1 MMQGSASVARPIAVL
16 DTDVIRIALD
26 NTSSDPQIEQRRTFI
41 AQATERLEKLGAT
54 YVVPAPVVAELHSGG
69 PADAILEIAQVLGGL
84 RVQPLDEEAARVAG
98 QIAAATLKNRVG
110 RERGAV
116 KYDALIFAIAHQMG
130 ARWLL
135 TGNRRDYEPCARAIA
150 SPVEIVAAT
159 EPPPG
164 QQSMPVIIQSKP

>member
-1 MMQGSASVARPIAVL
+1 LARPIAVL

-26 NTSSDPQIEQRRTFI
+26 NTGTDPSVEQRRTFI
-41 AQATERLEKLGAT
+41 ALAAERLEKLGAT
-54 YVVPAPVVAELHSGG
+54 YVVPAPVVAELSSGG
-69 PADAILEIAQVLGGL
+69 PADAVLEIAKLLGGI
-84 RVQPLDEEAARVAG
+84 RVQPLDEEAARIAG
-98 QIAAATLKNRVG
+98 QIAAATLKNRAG

-116 KYDALIFAIAHQMG
+116 KYDALIFAIAHQIG

-135 TGNRRDYEPCARAIA
+135 TGNRRDYEPCAKAIH

-164 QQSMPVIIQSKP
+164 QQPMMVVLQSKP

>member
-1 MMQGSASVARPIAVL
+1 MEIVARPIAVL
-16 DTDVIRIALD
+16 DSDVIRIALD
-26 NTSSDPQIEQRRTFI
+26 NTDTDPLVEQRRTFI
-41 AQATERLEKLGAT
+41 ALATERLEKLGAT

-69 PADAILEIAQVLGGL
+69 PADAMIEIARLLGGI
-84 RVQPLDEEAARVAG
+84 RVQPLDEESARVAG
-98 QIAAATLKNRVG
+98 QIAAATLKNRAG

-135 TGNRRDYEPCARAIA
+135 TGNRRDYEPCAKAIN

-164 QQSMPVIIQSKP
+164 QQSMVVVMKSKP